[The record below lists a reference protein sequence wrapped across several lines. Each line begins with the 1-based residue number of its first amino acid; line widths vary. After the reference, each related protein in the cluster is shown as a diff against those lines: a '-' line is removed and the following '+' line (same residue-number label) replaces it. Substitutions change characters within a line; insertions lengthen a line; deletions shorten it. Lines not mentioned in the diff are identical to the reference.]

1 MTPLR
6 IRLALGGQVWLGQEQ
21 IERVI
26 HVFESNGDGTERCI
40 GTLQVPDSA
49 VTQLGALGV
58 LVGLGVF
65 ESLAIEGEGA
75 PPVYQLSPREARLLK
90 IAAKVLG

>member
-1 MTPLR
+1 MGPVLD
-6 IRLALGGQVWLGQEQ
+6 
-21 IERVI
+21 ERELEVEE
-26 HVFESNGDGTERCI
+26 VQPDGTLRQI
-40 GTLQVPDSA
+40 GYLAVPREA
-49 VTQLGALGV
+49 VPQLGALGV

-65 ESLAIEGEGA
+65 ESLEIVGDGA